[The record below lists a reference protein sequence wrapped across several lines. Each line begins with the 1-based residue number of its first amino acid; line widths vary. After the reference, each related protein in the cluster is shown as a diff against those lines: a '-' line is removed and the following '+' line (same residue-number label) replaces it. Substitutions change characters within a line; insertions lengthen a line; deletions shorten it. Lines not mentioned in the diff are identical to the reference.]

1 MHNRNE
7 LHIVRSECIWQRRR
21 IMHLHM
27 FDWIRW
33 CDMQLMRDVLHWLPD
48 VHSDALHHRH

>member
-1 MHNRNE
+1 MH
-7 LHIVRSECIWQRRR
+7 V
-21 IMHLHM
+21 

-33 CDMQLMRDVLHWLPD
+33 CDMQFMRDVLRWLPD